1 MSEVKKVVLACRSSS
16 QISRETNYSKDK
28 NLWHLSH
35 EGLDL
40 EDPGNEPQYDKAG
53 FLKLGV
59 SPKTA
64 PDKSE
69 FVELGFEQG
78 VPVALNGEKLKPA
91 AIIAKLNEDRRPQRH
106 RPVRCSG
113 EPSCGHE
120 EPRRL

>member
-16 QISRETNYSKDK
+16 HPAEDQPGDQLLQGQEPV
-28 NLWHLSH
+28 
-35 EGLDL
+35 

-53 FLKLGV
+53 FLELGV